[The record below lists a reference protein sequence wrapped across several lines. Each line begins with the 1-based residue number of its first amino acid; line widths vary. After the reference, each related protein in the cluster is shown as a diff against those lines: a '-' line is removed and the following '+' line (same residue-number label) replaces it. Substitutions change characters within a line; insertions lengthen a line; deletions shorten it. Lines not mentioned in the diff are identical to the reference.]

1 MSDGNRDVILHTS
14 PSGESVNGY
23 ADLAAEVL
31 ARAKACG
38 ATEADIIVA
47 DGETFSVQVRVGA
60 VDRLTK
66 AREKRL
72 GLRVFV
78 GKRSATTSTSDFS
91 RESLDGLVSETCT
104 LAKAVVEDSM
114 SGLPDA
120 SQMAKDWP
128 LLDLYDPTR
137 LETDT
142 QIDLAKRGEAAAFA
156 ADPRVTNSEGAEFD
170 SSSGRV
176 VLANSHGFVG
186 SYRSSSFSL
195 SVSPI
200 AMEPGSGA
208 MQRDAWYEV
217 QRKFARLASAESI
230 GQEAARRA
238 VRRLG
243 ARKVATKRVPVIFD
257 QETAGSLLANLCSA
271 VSGYGLYK
279 RASFLLDQLGQTIA
293 SDRITVYDDGRMEGG
308 LGSRPFDGEGLVT
321 RKNTIVERGVLKS
334 YLLDTYSG
342 RKLGLPSTGNASR
355 SVGES
360 PSVGPTNFY
369 LVPGSKNPEE
379 ILASVK
385 DGLYV
390 TELIGFGINMVTG
403 DYSRGACGFWI
414 ENGELAYP
422 VEEITIAGNLKQM
435 FKDIEL
441 VGSDLVFRGRIASP
455 TMKIA
460 EMMVAGS

>member
-1 MSDGNRDVILHTS
+1 MGIVRSERVDHSVETGNGS
-14 PSGESVNGY
+14 Y
-23 ADLAAEVL
+23 AELAADVL
-31 ARAKACG
+31 ARAKAEG
-38 ATEADIIVA
+38 ATEADIVVA

-60 VDRLTK
+60 VDRLTR

-91 RESLDGLVSETCT
+91 KHSLERLVSETCT
-104 LAKAVVEDSM
+104 LAKAVVEDQV

-120 SQMAKDWP
+120 SQMATDRP
-128 LLDLYDPTR
+128 DLDLYDKTV
-137 LETDT
+137 LGTET
-142 QIDLAKRGEAAAFA
+142 QIDWAKRGEAAAFA

-186 SYRSSSFSL
+186 SYKSSSFSL

-200 AMEPGSGA
+200 ATDTHTGS

-217 QRKFARLASAESI
+217 QRKFARLSSAESI
-230 GQEAARRA
+230 GQEATRRV

-243 ARKVATKRVPVIFD
+243 ARRVSTKRVPVVFD

-279 RASFLLDQLGQTIA
+279 RASFLFDQLGKTIA
-293 SDRITVYDDGRMEGG
+293 SDQITVYDDGRMVGG
-308 LGSRPFDGEGLVT
+308 LGARPFDGEGLAT
-321 RKNTIVERGVLKS
+321 RKNTIVERGVLTS

-342 RKLGLPSTGNASR
+342 RKLGLPSTGSASR

-369 LVPGSKNPEE
+369 LIPGTKLPEQ
-379 ILASVK
+379 IIGSVK
-385 DGLYV
+385 EGLYV

-403 DYSRGACGFWI
+403 DYSRGASGFWI
-414 ENGELAYP
+414 ENGELAFP

-435 FKDIEL
+435 LKDIEL

-455 TMKIA
+455 TIKIS
-460 EMMVAGS
+460 EMMVAGN

>member
-1 MSDGNRDVILHTS
+1 VLQKKTLMRSAEEADGSYNQ
-14 PSGESVNGY
+14 
-23 ADLAAEVL
+23 LAAGVL
-31 ARAKACG
+31 ARAKDCG
-38 ATEADIIVA
+38 ATEADIVVA

-91 RESLDGLVSETCT
+91 KESLERLVSETCT
-104 LAKAVVEDSM
+104 LAKAVVEDQV

-120 SQMAKDWP
+120 LQMARDWP
-128 LLDLYDPTR
+128 DLDLYDDTV
-137 LETDT
+137 LGTET
-142 QIDLAKRGEAAAFA
+142 QIEWAKRGEAAAFA

-186 SYRSSSFSL
+186 SYKSSSYSL

-200 AMEPGSGA
+200 ATEPGTDA
-208 MQRDAWYEV
+208 MQRDAWYDV
-217 QRKFARLASAESI
+217 QRKFSRLASAESI
-230 GQEAARRA
+230 GQEATKRA

-243 ARKVATKRVPVIFD
+243 ARKVATKRVPVVFD

-293 SDRITVYDDGRMEGG
+293 SDLITVYDDGRMAGG
-308 LGSRPFDGEGLVT
+308 LGSRPFDGEGLAT

-342 RKLGLPSTGNASR
+342 KKLGLSSTGNAAR

-369 LVPGSKNPEE
+369 LVPGVKSPQD
-379 ILASVK
+379 IIGSVK
-385 DGLYV
+385 EGLYV
-390 TELIGFGINMVTG
+390 TDLIGFGINMVTG

-414 ENGELAYP
+414 ENGELTYP
-422 VEEITIAGNLKQM
+422 VEEITIAGNLKDM
-435 FKDIEL
+435 FKHIEM

-455 TMKIA
+455 TVKIS
-460 EMMVAGS
+460 EMMVAGN